1 MTVLRLVA
9 VAASSSIKT
18 SNIFR
23 EITEGIGI
31 LYIYSNGIS

>member
-1 MTVLRLVA
+1 MTVLHLVA
-9 VAASSSIKT
+9 GAASSSIKT